1 MKTVALILAR
11 GGSKGIPKKNL
22 ILVNNKPLIYYSIS
36 ACLKSK
42 ASEVWVSTD
51 DPQIEETAKKYG
63 ANVLLRPAELSR
75 DSSKCEEALR
85 HFTENVSYD
94 VLAFVQNTSPLVT
107 PEDINKGI
115 DIVASGKNDSVF
127 SVYKEHWTGRW
138 SLNIEPINWDPSHRP
153 RRQDQVENYVENGAF
168 YIITKSSFDKTGLRF
183 GEKIGVVEMPYFR
196 SFQVDTHDDIK
207 LIDSLIR
214 GGINDNR

>member
-1 MKTVALILAR
+1 MK
-11 GGSKGIPKKNL
+11 
-22 ILVNNKPLIYYSIS
+22 
-36 ACLKSK
+36 
-42 ASEVWVSTD
+42 WVT
-51 DPQIEETAKKYG
+51 T
-63 ANVLLRPAELSR
+63 
-75 DSSKCEEALR
+75 
-85 HFTENVSYD
+85 
-94 VLAFVQNTSPLVT
+94 
-107 PEDINKGI
+107 
-115 DIVASGKNDSVF
+115 DIVTSGKNDSVF